1 VIHPARA
8 SHGTGA
14 GMIRRF
20 HHWAAWLVTGSLIL
34 AVVTWACFQLGL
46 NVATAGFGY
55 LIVTTLLSLFDGFVS
70 SVFFSIVAL
79 GCLDYFFMAP
89 LFSFTVA
96 SIEDVMALTAFLI
109 ASITTTTLV
118 RRSRRVSEALMDATA
133 ARRTDEEL
141 HKVQAEL
148 AHVIRVTT
156 LGELAASL
164 AHEITQPIA
173 AARNNARSFEFLGT
187 APARRGRGQASAR
200 LCLGHYRSNRRDHP
214 VDPRPNQES
223 ASADGS
229 F

>member
-1 VIHPARA
+1 
-8 SHGTGA
+8 
-14 GMIRRF
+14 MIRRF
-20 HHWAAWLVTGSLIL
+20 HHWAAWLVIGSLIL

-148 AHVIRVTT
+148 AHV
-156 LGELAASL
+156 
-164 AHEITQPIA
+164 
-173 AARNNARSFEFLGT
+173 
-187 APARRGRGQASAR
+187 
-200 LCLGHYRSNRRDHP
+200 
-214 VDPRPNQES
+214 
-223 ASADGS
+223 
-229 F
+229 